1 MILCFLCLLWI
12 VIPTIVNILDL
23 FLLGISLGMDCLAVS
38 IANGAIVG
46 RWSNGIVWR
55 TSILFGAFQALMP
68 LIGWIA
74 ARLFAA
80 RVEAYG
86 HYIAFALLL
95 VIGLRM
101 AWEGLHAHDNVAL
114 DHRSFATEG
123 TQEHSST
130 SEAAEPSASI
140 NVERLSTQL
149 LLAVATSID
158 AMAVGIS
165 MGLTGYNTWRSLVL
179 PLAIIGLTSLLMSLA
194 GFWAGIR
201 FGRIASTKIRPEL
214 FGGLILVLLAVK
226 VLLAG

>member
-1 MILCFLCLLWI
+1 MILCFLCPLWI
-12 VIPTIVNILDL
+12 VIPTIVNIVDL
-23 FLLGISLGMDCLAVS
+23 FLLGVSLGMDCLAVS
-38 IANGAIVG
+38 IANGAILG
-46 RWSNGIVWR
+46 RWSNGIIWR

-114 DHRSFATEG
+114 DHRSLDTEG
-123 TQEHSST
+123 TQEHSSL
-130 SEAAEPSASI
+130 

-201 FGRIASTKIRPEL
+201 VGRIASTKIRPEL
-214 FGGLILVLLAVK
+214 LAVK

>member
-12 VIPTIVNILDL
+12 AIPTIVNILDL

-114 DHRSFATEG
+114 DHRSLATEG
-123 TQEHSST
+123 TQEHSSL
-130 SEAAEPSASI
+130 

-165 MGLTGYNTWRSLVL
+165 MGLTGYNTWKSLVL

-214 FGGLILVLLAVK
+214 FGALILVLLAVK

>member
-1 MILCFLCLLWI
+1 MILCFLCPLWI
-12 VIPTIVNILDL
+12 AIPTIMSILDL

-38 IANGAIVG
+38 IANGAILG

-55 TSILFGAFQALMP
+55 TSILFGVFQALMP
-68 LIGWIA
+68 LRGWIA

-95 VIGLRM
+95 MIGLRM
-101 AWEGLHAHDNVAL
+101 AWEGLHTHKNVAL
-114 DHRSFATEG
+114 DHQSLATEG
-123 TQEHSST
+123 TQERSST
-130 SEAAEPSASI
+130 L

-158 AMAVGIS
+158 AMAVGIG
-165 MGLTGYNTWRSLVL
+165 MGLTGFNTWRSLVL
-179 PLAIIGLTSLLMSLA
+179 PLAIIGLTSLLMSQA

-226 VLLAG
+226 VLLEG